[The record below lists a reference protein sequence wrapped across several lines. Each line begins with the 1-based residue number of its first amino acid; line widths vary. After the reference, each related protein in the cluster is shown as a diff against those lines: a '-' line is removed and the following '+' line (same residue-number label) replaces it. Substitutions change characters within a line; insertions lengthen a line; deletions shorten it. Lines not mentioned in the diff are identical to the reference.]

1 MITKINVGGKNIDWI
16 DVVDP
21 SQEDIEEISEKYGL
35 PQHTILD
42 CLDPEHLPKFEK
54 LSNNTYFLILRA
66 YDENSPKDADTMQE
80 LTRKLALF
88 ISNTFMITIHRK
100 DQPYLMSI
108 REKWKNQEEE
118 TCSMNDIVAD
128 LFLGMIAS
136 YDSPIDRGLNQLEL
150 LEMGVFH
157 VQGVKSFKIKEGYFL
172 KRKAFVFRRIMRT
185 SLDLLPKISSSFD
198 IQTSRWQDVKENA
211 EALFFYADE
220 LTESVTSLINLHIS
234 MATQKTTEASHEI
247 NEVMRVLTIF
257 SIFLLPLNVI
267 TGIYG
272 MNFAHMPELQWEY
285 GYPVTLGVMLF
296 FISGTYLWFKKKRW
310 LK

>member
-16 DVVDP
+16 DVIDP

-54 LSNNTYFLILRA
+54 LNNNTYFLILRA
-66 YDENSPKDADTMQE
+66 YDEMAPKDADTMQE

-88 ISNTFMITIHRK
+88 MSSSFMITIHRK
-100 DQPYLMSI
+100 DQPYLMAI
-108 REKWKNQEEE
+108 REKWKTQEEP
-118 TCSMNDIVAD
+118 TSTMNDIVAD
-128 LFLGMIAS
+128 LFIGMIAS
-136 YDSPIDRGLNQLEL
+136 YDAPIDRGLNQLEL

-157 VQGVKSFKIKEGYFL
+157 VQGVKTFKIKEGYFL

-234 MATQKTTEASHEI
+234 MATQKTTEASHET

-272 MNFAHMPELQWEY
+272 MNFAKMPELQWEY
-285 GYPVTLGVMLF
+285 GYPVTLTLMLAF
-296 FISGTYLWFKKKRW
+296 LISTYIWFKRKRW

>member
-1 MITKINVGGKNIDWI
+1 MITKINVGGKNVDWI
-16 DVVDP
+16 DVIDP

-54 LSNNTYFLILRA
+54 LNNNTYFLILRA
-66 YDENSPKDADTMQE
+66 YDETAPKDADTMQE

-88 ISNTFMITIHRK
+88 MSSTFMITIHRK
-100 DQPYLMSI
+100 DQPYLMAI
-108 REKWKNQEEE
+108 REKWKSQEEP
-118 TCSMNDIVAD
+118 TSTMNDIVAD
-128 LFLGMIAS
+128 LFIGMIAS
-136 YDSPIDRGLNQLEL
+136 YDAPIDRGLNQLEL

-157 VQGVKSFKIKEGYFL
+157 VQGVKTFKIKEGYFL

-234 MATQKTTEASHEI
+234 MATQKTTEASHET

-272 MNFAHMPELQWEY
+272 MNFAKMPELQWEY
-285 GYPVTLGVMLF
+285 GYPFTICVMLVF
-296 FISGTYLWFKKKRW
+296 LISTYVWFKRKRW